1 MGGKVIADKSE
12 KPSELDIWNQSR
24 PTATAP
30 LSVESTETAKP
41 IDLKAPLGENSDM
54 TYGEAFNIGFEL
66 YSSISSEKIYQALSQ
81 ANQAEVDTIRSAVKG
96 ELAPGAITKILQK
109 YGLET
114 TDWL

>member
-1 MGGKVIADKSE
+1 
-12 KPSELDIWNQSR
+12 
-24 PTATAP
+24 
-30 LSVESTETAKP
+30 
-41 IDLKAPLGENSDM
+41 M